1 MWVVSL
7 QLFLSSEQPLNG
19 VLGVVKNEDK
29 VGASGVTCTEPLFP
43 TSQSNKQKKNQNF
56 KKEKYILLNFKIKLI
71 YKFYKFRSNK
81 A

>member
-43 TSQSNKQKKNQNF
+43 TSQSNKQKKF
-56 KKEKYILLNFKIKLI
+56 RILRRRNI
-71 YKFYKFRSNK
+71 YY
-81 A
+81 